1 MKSVSRKNWKEV
13 SVSKRL
19 IEKLKLDY
27 KFTELLSK
35 LIINNKFTEEEIF
48 NIENDLEIKN
58 PFMNDPD
65 FKKSYLVLKKN
76 ITEKKNI
83 CLIGDYDVDGA
94 VATSLFIKF
103 FRTLNIPY
111 YFYIPDRI
119 KDGYGPNVDLINNL
133 LKKKPKLI
141 IMLDCGSNSNDVI
154 NFINKKKIDT
164 IIIDHHEIYKPYP
177 RSSSIINPKIKKN
190 RNNYDYFCS
199 GSLSYFFLDYYIKK
213 EKLNFNLENELLP
226 VLFSIIADVMPIKG
240 INKLIA
246 KKILKKKQI
255 NENPIIKYIFAAKK
269 INKILTFDD
278 INFLINPILNCSGR
292 IDNSKNSTKL
302 LIEDDNKKIQI
313 FIDNLILINEKRKFI
328 ENEII
333 NNINFKELSLD
344 NFDVNIYF
352 IKNIHEGLIGI
363 IASRIKDYLNK
374 PCIVLTNTSKF
385 LKGSARS
392 TSNFNIGKYIKSAI
406 DNNIII
412 NGGGHNLAAGL
423 ILKEE
428 KIKQLRDFMS
438 NKYQKYSNQ
447 KNYYNYLSMISSS
460 SINTKFYD
468 QIKKAGPFGH
478 LNPNPTFLIC
488 DLLIIK
494 TKVINQKMISC
505 LFKCSN
511 NKYIKGFSSNFY
523 ESPVTNYLL
532 NYKKKL
538 KIIAQIN
545 ENMWNNKKTLQ
556 LNILDIIV

>member
-292 IDNSKNSTKL
+292 IDDSKNSTKL

-313 FIDNLILINEKRKFI
+313 FINNLILINEKRKFI

-333 NNINFKELSLD
+333 NNINCGVPKDFLNTSISIEDGKGGLVSVAGKGICVTPLSNCPQQIDAKVRSKKTTQIFSQIMISGIINPVLGGILLSGLLTTPD
-344 NFDVNIYF
+344 NGDEKYDHKVNI
-352 IKNIHEGLIGI
+352 NVIG
-363 IASRIKDYLNK
+363 
-374 PCIVLTNTSKF
+374 SK
-385 LKGSARS
+385 
-392 TSNFNIGKYIKSAI
+392 
-406 DNNIII
+406 
-412 NGGGHNLAAGL
+412 
-423 ILKEE
+423 IL
-428 KIKQLRDFMS
+428 L
-438 NKYQKYSNQ
+438 NQ
-447 KNYYNYLSMISSS
+447 K
-460 SINTKFYD
+460 
-468 QIKKAGPFGH
+468 P
-478 LNPNPTFLIC
+478 LI
-488 DLLIIK
+488 
-494 TKVINQKMISC
+494 
-505 LFKCSN
+505 
-511 NKYIKGFSSNFY
+511 
-523 ESPVTNYLL
+523 
-532 NYKKKL
+532 
-538 KIIAQIN
+538 
-545 ENMWNNKKTLQ
+545 
-556 LNILDIIV
+556 